1 MTAVTHEGIF
11 TTRNG
16 PSNWRIH
23 LIWLSRSFR
32 GLKYNTQRENASLSS
47 QDRSIACFVRR
58 FVSDWI
64 WLRRRPQPIFHSF
77 VPRTNRKYRP
87 VLCSDFH
94 RQCQEAPVPLVQT
107 FASESNPSSSDL
119 SEDVANTSV
128 FRSFLRRGSDY
139 VIFIVCWSFGQ
150 LEAFVRSVFA
160 VSHAESS
167 GGENKSGLRFQ
178 CRSSYPEMDFVRPL
192 ASFPSSHRLRGAI
205 DADLP

>member
-1 MTAVTHEGIF
+1 MKTLRFQAQIVVSLVSFGASFQTGSDFCEGRNLFFTHLFHE
-11 TTRNG
+11 
-16 PSNWRIH
+16 RIV
-23 LIWLSRSFR
+23 
-32 GLKYNTQRENASLSS
+32 
-47 QDRSIACFVRR
+47 SIVRFFVRTSIDN
-58 FVSDWI
+58 V
-64 WLRRRPQPIFHSF
+64 RRRPYLSSKPSL
-77 VPRTNRKYRP
+77 P
-87 VLCSDFH
+87 
-94 RQCQEAPVPLVQT
+94 
-107 FASESNPSSSDL
+107 NPSSSDL